1 MHKRSLAILEMIEKS
16 DKRAQME
23 ARYII
28 DAKTNPCAWHI
39 YSVPLAEKKLEKYL
53 QISYRLMKYYADV
66 QVKINKPIIERMNN
80 VKPIADITVTKDY
93 IIQMNAKPLADIQ
106 QILEDHIVQLTG
118 LS

>member
-1 MHKRSLAILEMIEKS
+1 MNRITFLSKMHKRSLAILEMIEKS

-39 YSVPLAEKKLEKYL
+39 YSLPLAEKNLEKYL

-80 VKPIADITVTKDY
+80 VKPLYDFKV
-93 IIQMNAKPLADIQ
+93 
-106 QILEDHIVQLTG
+106 LEDHIVQLTG